1 MSDGWPKSGTN
12 RHKKPRQLTMEIDR
26 QGGGLME
33 HGFASGKI
41 IHLDFY
47 HDFTDDLLLL
57 APPQAR
63 SNLDKAVQIALA
75 QAMPGPSMDA
85 PMAT

>member
-1 MSDGWPKSGTN
+1 
-12 RHKKPRQLTMEIDR
+12 
-26 QGGGLME
+26 ME

-63 SNLDKAVQIALA
+63 SNLDKAVQIAVRC
-75 QAMPGPSMDA
+75 
-85 PMAT
+85 